1 MFDQAE
7 QIKDM
12 ITSTAGGGIRGSI
25 WTTLLLIVLTLA
37 IALPFGI
44 FSAVFLHEFASRTHP
59 VVRILRRL
67 IDMLAGM
74 PSIVF
79 GLLGAAVFIPFVSTF
94 TAAKG
99 GNLISGALT
108 LSVIVLP
115 LIISS
120 TEEALSAVPDDFRL
134 SSLALGA
141 NKTQTTFKVVLKSA
155 VPGVLAGTLLA
166 IGRII
171 GESAALIYAIG
182 TAIKDEIFL
191 TERSTSLAVHIWSV
205 MSGEVPD
212 FETASAI
219 SLMILFVVLV
229 LSLGVKMIAK
239 KIYGGS
245 IFEVIGMYNV
255 FEIDNLNLFYREKQA
270 LKNINMKIK
279 KHEVTAFNRT
289 IGMREV
295 DSAPLS
301 EPNERF
307 DRRMPHRR
315 EVRYVGNDIYAKDFD
330 VIDLRAIVGM
340 VFQKATPFPM
350 SIFDNVAYGPRCQG
364 VKDKKI
370 LHGIVKQALDDA
382 ALYEEVQDR
391 LREPAVSLSGGQQQ
405 RLCIAR
411 AIAMSPEVILMDEP
425 TSALDPIATAK
436 NRRSD
441 RETQRK
447 IHHHHCHAQHATG
460 CPNFRQNR
468 FLFNGGNGRVF
479 GNRNAIHPPSG
490 PPNRRLYYR
499 TLRMSMNPPKI
510 RYNERGVSI
519 CYGQPKSI

>member
-1 MFDQAE
+1 MRRWSRLTKDRVGIGGIGLISSIALILLFWIFLFVLTHGAQRLSWDFLIGDYHPKILNTRFDESLPNDEFERPVSLPEDVWFSKMWGVGFRDAVDHQGNPVLLVAYVDPDSPFTRLTDKNREGQNAVVETGQTVVKVIFGGNVILYANDGAQTAVRMFDQAE

-239 KIYGGS
+239 K
-245 IFEVIGMYNV
+245 FM
-255 FEIDNLNLFYREKQA
+255 
-270 LKNINMKIK
+270 
-279 KHEVTAFNRT
+279 
-289 IGMREV
+289 V
-295 DSAPLS
+295 DPS
-301 EPNERF
+301 
-307 DRRMPHRR
+307 
-315 EVRYVGNDIYAKDFD
+315 
-330 VIDLRAIVGM
+330 LR
-340 VFQKATPFPM
+340 
-350 SIFDNVAYGPRCQG
+350 
-364 VKDKKI
+364 
-370 LHGIVKQALDDA
+370 
-382 ALYEEVQDR
+382 
-391 LREPAVSLSGGQQQ
+391 
-405 RLCIAR
+405 
-411 AIAMSPEVILMDEP
+411 
-425 TSALDPIATAK
+425 
-436 NRRSD
+436 
-441 RETQRK
+441 
-447 IHHHHCHAQHATG
+447 
-460 CPNFRQNR
+460 
-468 FLFNGGNGRVF
+468 
-479 GNRNAIHPPSG
+479 
-490 PPNRRLYYR
+490 
-499 TLRMSMNPPKI
+499 
-510 RYNERGVSI
+510 
-519 CYGQPKSI
+519 